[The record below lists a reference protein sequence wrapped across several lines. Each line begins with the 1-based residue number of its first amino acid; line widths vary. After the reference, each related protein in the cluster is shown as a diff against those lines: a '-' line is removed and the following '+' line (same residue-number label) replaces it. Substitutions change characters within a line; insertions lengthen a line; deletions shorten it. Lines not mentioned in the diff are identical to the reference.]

1 VQCSELSATTYFL
14 VVITSL
20 VSVYACYGFC
30 ASARHAIKFY
40 DGNPRIMLRSSGGR
54 TLVFSNLL
62 HICTFTYS
70 LGLSLHALRVD
81 RDVIFIRF
89 IIQPSNGLIVASF
102 SGATLSVSTIWL
114 QSVEKAR
121 VLAPGGKLK
130 MLYLHPGL
138 AVSSISCIGIAAV
151 ALAWIYLRSNSMFPI
166 VGALMQMILS
176 VSFRVAG
183 QRVKSLLKLTLLANC
198 NSRID
203 GVEIPSSAVQKT
215 QAIAEKIQRTASFMS
230 WSLAVLCILFLFS
243 AFTLPAQ
250 KPLYSAQNKLPRILS
265 GQIACGLVSLNNVF
279 FV

>member
-1 VQCSELSATTYFL
+1 V
-14 VVITSL
+14 
-20 VSVYACYGFC
+20 VYACYGFC

-40 DGNPRIMLRSSGGR
+40 DGNPRIMLRSAGGR
-54 TLVFSNLL
+54 TLVFNNILP
-62 HICTFTYS
+62 ICIFTYA

-81 RDVIFIRF
+81 RDVTFIRF
-89 IIQPSNGLIVASF
+89 IIQPNNGLIVACF
-102 SGATLSVSTIWL
+102 AGATLSVSAVWL

-121 VLAPGGKLK
+121 VSATGGELK

-151 ALAWIYLRSNSMFPI
+151 ALAWIYFRSNSMFPI
-166 VGALMQMILS
+166 VGALFQMMLS

-183 QRVKSLLKLTLLANC
+183 QRVKSLLKLTLLANY

-215 QAIAEKIQRTASFMS
+215 QAIADKIEQTVSFMS
-230 WSLAVLCILFLFS
+230 WSLAVLCILFLFV
-243 AFTLPAQ
+243 ALTLPAQ